1 MRKRDSNQ
9 STKNDLSK
17 GKQLFIGRGYI
28 SRGDRVRDVE
38 MKEAKRRRGG
48 EICLFLFNKFEMS

>member
-48 EICLFLFNKFEMS
+48 DMYSFI